1 MKKFTIVREETLIEC
16 VTYTVEAET
25 ESEALELVEDGEID
39 DNEDHWTEDTAEVNY
54 YVQSEEDLDEEEDSE

>member
-1 MKKFTIVREETLIEC
+1 
-16 VTYTVEAET
+16 
-25 ESEALELVEDGEID
+25 LVEDGEID